1 MFIRFGV
8 IDENLKF
15 FFEGLI
21 IFLVILKKWLFIVDF
36 EIFVGIICLEEYI
49 VSYYIK
55 KRFDLIF

>member
-21 IFLVILKKWLFIVDF
+21 VFLVILKKWLFIVDF
-36 EIFVGIICLEEYI
+36 EIFDGIICLEEYI
-49 VSYYIK
+49 VS
-55 KRFDLIF
+55 

>member
-1 MFIRFGV
+1 MDLNILKYGMFIRFGV

-36 EIFVGIICLEEYI
+36 EIFDGIICLEEYI
-49 VSYYIK
+49 VS
-55 KRFDLIF
+55 